1 MKSRITKRFEYLKA
15 KGRSALIPFVM
26 GGDPDYQTSLDLF
39 KALPDAGADLIEIG
53 IPFADPMA
61 DGPVIQEAGE
71 RALEAGM
78 TLEKVLDMVADFR
91 ALDHDTPIIVMGY
104 ANPVYHFGLE
114 KFCGRAKEAGVDG
127 MIIVDLPPEEA
138 GDLRRHAK
146 KAGLDIIRLIT
157 TTSSDTRADVILD
170 GASGFLYYVAVA
182 GITGTKSA
190 SSAQLEDHF
199 KRLRKKT
206 RLPLAVGFGIKTP
219 DHVKDMAQIADAVV
233 VGSAIVKTIGQT
245 DTKNVINKVVE
256 QVKDLSGAL

>member
-1 MKSRITKRFEYLKA
+1 M
-15 KGRSALIPFVM
+15 
-26 GGDPDYQTSLDLF
+26 
-39 KALPDAGADLIEIG
+39 
-53 IPFADPMA
+53 
-61 DGPVIQEAGE
+61 
-71 RALEAGM
+71 
-78 TLEKVLDMVADFR
+78 
-91 ALDHDTPIIVMGY
+91 
-104 ANPVYHFGLE
+104 
-114 KFCGRAKEAGVDG
+114 
-127 MIIVDLPPEEA
+127 
-138 GDLRRHAK
+138 
-146 KAGLDIIRLIT
+146 
-157 TTSSDTRADVILD
+157 
-170 GASGFLYYVAVA
+170 AVA